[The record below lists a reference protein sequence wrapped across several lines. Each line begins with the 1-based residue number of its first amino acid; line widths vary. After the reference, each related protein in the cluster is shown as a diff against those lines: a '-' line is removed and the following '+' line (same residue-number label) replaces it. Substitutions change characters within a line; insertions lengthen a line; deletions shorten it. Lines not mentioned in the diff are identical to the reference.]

1 VAAAQA
7 YESRSEAM
15 RDLIRSVVET
25 HRLSA
30 EATGD
35 CVANLSYV
43 YNHHTRDLAQRTVK
57 LTESVNYYLMR
68 RVPTAT
74 LAADFTAFSR
84 IGRAGTVKL
93 TGSVTHYLL
102 RRLRA
107 LTQAAGS
114 TAFFGIG
121 TA

>member
-7 YESRSEAM
+7 YESRSEAI

-43 YNHHTRDLAQRTVK
+43 YNHDTRDLAQRHCQTNGK
-57 LTESVNYYLMR
+57 RQLL
-68 RVPTAT
+68 
-74 LAADFTAFSR
+74 LDAA
-84 IGRAGTVKL
+84 RAD
-93 TGSVTHYLL
+93 
-102 RRLRA
+102 R
-107 LTQAAGS
+107 
-114 TAFFGIG
+114 
-121 TA
+121 